1 MHTPPLGRRALAK
14 GALWTAPMVLLSV
27 AAPAI
32 AASAMPA
39 TMLWTDFPRGSGNR
53 IATTA
58 SQTVGGAKITT
69 SLTRSGLAHVGSNWT
84 PTADGRL
91 EMSSNRLTL
100 GDSAQTVALSFSK
113 PVTDVSLT
121 IQDLDRDRDR
131 GLLDPRDFQDE
142 IYIPPGAVMF
152 SQHAPGSKVVG
163 RGTPGDPF
171 RAADTVFGDLSG
183 PDYAVTLTWKG
194 PVSAIAVAYRQG
206 VQAKLTTRP
215 TVWFSPV
222 SFIPPAGS

>member
-1 MHTPPLGRRALAK
+1 
-14 GALWTAPMVLLSV
+14 MVLLSV

-142 IYIPPGAVMF
+142 IYIPPGSSDVLAACPWF
-152 SQHAPGSKVVG
+152 EG
-163 RGTPGDPF
+163 RGPGDAGGSLP
-171 RAADTVFGDLSG
+171 RSG
-183 PDYAVTLTWKG
+183 HRLRG
-194 PVSAIAVAYRQG
+194 PQRS
-206 VQAKLTTRP
+206 
-215 TVWFSPV
+215 
-222 SFIPPAGS
+222 